1 MGGAA
6 EGSCLPAVPLPEDAG
21 IPCAPT
27 GPLQGGS
34 PSPATLPSALI
45 PHLHHPQP
53 CLHPLSFI
61 SITPSP
67 AFIPTAANAAPATGS
82 RIPARRGRWRGAR
95 GTGALKIKR
104 KMIKGGM
111 WVSAGNPVTL
121 ETGSKYLG

>member
-1 MGGAA
+1 MGQKGENGRCCKGKILAPPA
-6 EGSCLPAVPLPEDAG
+6 IFARRCRYSLCSPLALPRKD
-21 IPCAPT
+21 
-27 GPLQGGS
+27 
-34 PSPATLPSALI
+34 
-45 PHLHHPQP
+45 
-53 CLHPLSFI
+53 LHPAQPSLQPPPLI

-67 AFIPTAANAAPATGS
+67 AFIPNAASPRPHSAAAS
-82 RIPARRGRWRGAR
+82 SSCIPARRGRWRGAQ